1 MGKYQMNYRKFGN
14 TGLEVSELI
23 FGAGAVG
30 GLLINA
36 DDDTRREAIRMALDA
51 GVNWIDTA
59 ASYGKGRSEQAL
71 AWLLKELPV
80 GRRPQIST
88 KMAFDRDAGDFAAQA
103 ERCITESLERL
114 QMDRVDLFQ
123 AHNRVAPADAQVPRS
138 LSVDEFLGAGG
149 VADALDRLVKK
160 GLVGHTGITATG
172 DASALHEV
180 VSSGR
185 FASAQIY
192 YNLLNPSAGRAMP
205 AEFSAYDHQRLID
218 TAAHH
223 GVEVMVIRVLA
234 AGVIATDVRTGKEGG
249 VVIDNDVA
257 TDEARMRTVLALLKP
272 EHGTRSQ
279 VAFRYALRHPG
290 VSGIEVGVAELEH
303 LQLAIEAAQMGPL
316 PDGLLVQLDALADSD
331 FQ

>member
-1 MGKYQMNYRKFGN
+1 MKYRKFGN

-36 DDDTRREAIRMALDA
+36 DDDTRREAVRMALDG

-59 ASYGKGRSEQAL
+59 ASYGQGRSEQAL
-71 AWLLKELPV
+71 AWLMKEIPAK
-80 GRRPQIST
+80 RRPYIST
-88 KMAFDRDAGDFAAQA
+88 KMAFDRDAGDFEGQA
-103 ERCITESLERL
+103 ERAITESLERL

-123 AHNRVAPADAQVPRS
+123 AHNRVAPLAAQVPRS
-138 LSVDEFLGAGG
+138 LSVEEFLGVGG

-172 DASALHEV
+172 DTTSLHEV

-192 YNLLNPSAGRAMP
+192 YNLLNPSAGRDMP
-205 AEFSAYDHQRLID
+205 PGYSAYDHRRLID
-218 TAAHH
+218 SAANH
-223 GVEVMVIRVLA
+223 GVAVMVIRVLA

-249 VVIDNDVA
+249 VVTDNDVVA
-257 TDEARMRTVLALLKP
+257 DEARMRKVLTLLKP

-303 LQLAIEAAQMGPL
+303 LQLAIEAAKMGPL
-316 PDGLLVQLDALADSD
+316 PDDLLAQLDALADTD
-331 FQ
+331 FR